1 MRIGKITQTA
11 WQRYVRKQLHT
22 ETDDAMSG
30 ASPWESCSFLENG
43 CLRADAHASGM
54 TDGQDIMP
62 YTMRRGNLPPAMC
75 SPGACR

>member
-30 ASPWESCSFLENG
+30 ASPMGELLFS
-43 CLRADAHASGM
+43 
-54 TDGQDIMP
+54 
-62 YTMRRGNLPPAMC
+62 
-75 SPGACR
+75 